1 MTETSSVVRPAAE
14 RPSWRTVLWRT
25 VVVTVV
31 TAIALWLL
39 AAILPGFSID
49 SWWEALLAG
58 FVVGIA
64 NAVVWPAL
72 AFLVVPLSV
81 LTLGLGA
88 IVLNALF
95 VVPAARPAARGRDR
109 RVLDRAVA
117 WSSVS

>member
-1 MTETSSVVRPAAE
+1 M
-14 RPSWRTVLWRT
+14 LWRT

-31 TAIALWLL
+31 TALALWLL

-49 SWWEALLAG
+49 SFWDALLAG
-58 FVVGIA
+58 FVVGVA

-88 IVLNALF
+88 IVLNAA
-95 VVPAARPAARGRDR
+95 V
-109 RVLDRAVA
+109 RVLCCSTCCPASTSTASGPR
-117 WSSVS
+117 WRS